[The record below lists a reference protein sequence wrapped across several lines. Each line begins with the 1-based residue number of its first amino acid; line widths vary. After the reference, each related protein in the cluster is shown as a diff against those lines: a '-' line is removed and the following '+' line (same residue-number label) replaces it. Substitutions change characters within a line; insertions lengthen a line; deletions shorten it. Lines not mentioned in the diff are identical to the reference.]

1 MDEMW
6 SLGEEYERILRESV
20 MIRKSMNDPRFQRVL
35 LEINS
40 AEDREVELNLRRCV
54 DID

>member
-6 SLGEEYERILRESV
+6 SLGEKHERILRESM
-20 MIRKSMNDPRFQRVL
+20 MIRKSVNDPRFQRLL
-35 LEINS
+35 LEVDS
-40 AEDREVELNLRRCV
+40 AEDREMELNLRRCI